1 MLPLAKQNFYRE
13 RYKRLR
19 SDWQTSGEEL
29 EALVR
34 QRLTSD
40 TYVLDLGC
48 GRGGVMELFWRD
60 VQLAIGL
67 DPDAASLLQQRT
79 LMPLTCGLGEALPFS
94 SETFHLVIGLWVL
107 EHLRQPEKTLSE
119 IQRVLRPGGHF
130 IFLTPNAQHP
140 LIWANQMSHAL
151 PALQRR
157 LVPKIYGRAEADT
170 FRVHYRAN
178 TRRQLR
184 QLAFRFNMQL
194 VTLRAIPD
202 PTYLAFNDFFFQ
214 LAVLVERCLPPS
226 WGVHLLGDFI
236 KT

>member
-1 MLPLAKQNFYRE
+1 MLPLVKQNRYRE
-13 RYKRLR
+13 RYQRLR
-19 SDWQTSGEEL
+19 SDWRTSGEEL

-34 QRLTSD
+34 KCLTSH

-60 VQLAIGL
+60 VQFSVGL
-67 DPDAASLLQQRT
+67 DPDAASLLQHRT
-79 LMPLTCGLGEALPFS
+79 LMPLTGGLGEALPFP

-140 LIWANQMSHAL
+140 LIWANQVSHAL
-151 PALQRR
+151 PLLQRR
-157 LVPKIYGRAEADT
+157 LVPKLYGRDEADT
-170 FRVHYRAN
+170 FHVHYRAN
-178 TRRQLR
+178 TLPRLR
-184 QLAFRFNMQL
+184 QLAFRFNMQV

-202 PTYLAFNDFFFQ
+202 PTYLAFNDFFFH
-214 LAVLVERCLPPS
+214 LSVLVERCLPPS
-226 WGVHLLGDFI
+226 WGVHLLGDFVKI
-236 KT
+236 